1 MTYQWKSNAK
11 FNTGKGLQY
20 IRENACVLLHYM
32 DGELGQCV
40 YAEQDTPVGLAK
52 EFDVTKDSRT
62 SWMYE
67 RKNGYE
73 KYKYIGIAQEYLLS
87 GKVTLRGITG
97 SSKLMKLPKSKRQML
112 AQGFSWYMQH
122 ASYNRTEGK
131 KVKLISQVP
140 DFGASKQIILYD
152 QIYTEAKNILGDYTI
167 TEKTYKLERDGNTHQ
182 PIAVFKIVTNP
193 KPVIKNVERKGAGES
208 SQKVSLRIDKRD
220 IRTERALEGAVFQLS
235 CDGKAIVDVIT
246 DADGKAQYIYERL
259 LKTKTYTV
267 SKKYVSNWDDLDK
280 KKKSEATENGY
291 YQNKSLAEKAAKREI
306 NKKVQAEL
314 ASLQSKFHLWN
325 IKEIKAPF
333 GHRISDADGVMLT
346 EQTEKDL
353 KVQLWNYPEDRELK
367 LEKISAEKRRECGD
381 IPGRC
386 NLWSVCGNRNNG
398 Q

>member
-1 MTYQWKSNAK
+1 MCCFIIWMANWGSV
-11 FNTGKGLQY
+11 F
-20 IRENACVLLHYM
+20 
-32 DGELGQCV
+32 
-40 YAEQDTPVGLAK
+40 YAEQDTPVGPAK

-131 KVKLISQVP
+131 TVKLISQVP

-152 QIYTEAKNILGDYTI
+152 QLYTEAKNILGDYTI

-220 IRTERALEGAVFQLS
+220 I
-235 CDGKAIVDVIT
+235 
-246 DADGKAQYIYERL
+246 
-259 LKTKTYTV
+259 
-267 SKKYVSNWDDLDK
+267 
-280 KKKSEATENGY
+280 
-291 YQNKSLAEKAAKREI
+291 
-306 NKKVQAEL
+306 VQKEHWKEL
-314 ASLQSKFHLWN
+314 FFS
-325 IKEIKAPF
+325 
-333 GHRISDADGVMLT
+333 
-346 EQTEKDL
+346 
-353 KVQLWNYPEDRELK
+353 
-367 LEKISAEKRRECGD
+367 
-381 IPGRC
+381 
-386 NLWSVCGNRNNG
+386 
-398 Q
+398 

>member
-1 MTYQWKSNAK
+1 M
-11 FNTGKGLQY
+11 
-20 IRENACVLLHYM
+20 H
-32 DGELGQCV
+32 
-40 YAEQDTPVGLAK
+40 P
-52 EFDVTKDSRT
+52 
-62 SWMYE
+62 
-67 RKNGYE
+67 
-73 KYKYIGIAQEYLLS
+73 
-87 GKVTLRGITG
+87 
-97 SSKLMKLPKSKRQML
+97 
-112 AQGFSWYMQH
+112 
-122 ASYNRTEGK
+122 YNRTEGK
-131 KVKLISQVP
+131 TVKLISQVP

-291 YQNKSLAEKAAKREI
+291 YQNKSLAEKAAK
-306 NKKVQAEL
+306 
-314 ASLQSKFHLWN
+314 
-325 IKEIKAPF
+325 
-333 GHRISDADGVMLT
+333 
-346 EQTEKDL
+346 
-353 KVQLWNYPEDRELK
+353 
-367 LEKISAEKRRECGD
+367 KRD
-381 IPGRC
+381 K
-386 NLWSVCGNRNNG
+386 
-398 Q
+398 